1 MKKITAL
8 FVLFLMAFTY
18 SAMADKVDDIIKANL
33 KAHGGEKAYKE
44 MKTMYAE
51 MEVSIMGMNM
61 PMKIWSQNPDK
72 MRVEQSAMGQEI
84 IVVTNG
90 KKGWMK
96 MGGNV
101 QDIPE
106 DKLSQQKTQNP
117 VNDIISN
124 NPFIDYKAKGINITY
139 AGTEVVNG
147 KNCDIL
153 AVRYSEAMT
162 LNFFIDQS
170 TNLEVKYKVVM
181 ALPTEAEESED
192 SEEAEMM
199 AGTMQPEVFVNEWM
213 TVDGIKVP
221 KTMDMKMGMM
231 NSTIKYNKMEF
242 NKAIDAKMFE
252 KP

>member
-51 MEVSIMGMNM
+51 MEISVMGMNM
-61 PMKIWSQNPDK
+61 PMKLWSQNPDK
-72 MRVEQSAMGQEI
+72 MRIEQSAMGQEI
-84 IVVTNG
+84 IVVNNG
-90 KKGWMK
+90 NKGWMK

-101 QDIPE
+101 QEIPE
-106 DKLSQQKTQNP
+106 EQLAQSKAQNP

-124 NPFIDYKAKGINITY
+124 NPFIDYKAKGIDITH

-153 AVRYSEAMT
+153 AVKFNESMT
-162 LNFFIDQS
+162 LKFFIDQS
-170 TNLEVKYKVVM
+170 TNLELKYKVEM
-181 ALPTEAEESED
+181 ALPAEAEESED

-199 AGTMQPEVFVNEWM
+199 AGMMQPEMFVNEWM

-221 KTMDMKMGMM
+221 KSMDMKMGMM

>member
-51 MEVSIMGMNM
+51 MEVSVMGMSM
-61 PMKIWSQNPDK
+61 PMKIWTENPDK
-72 MRVEQSAMGQEI
+72 MRFEQSAMGQSTI
-84 IVVTNG
+84 AVANG
-90 KKGWMK
+90 NKGWMK
-96 MGGNV
+96 AGGQV
-101 QDIPE
+101 MELPE
-106 DKLSQQKTQNP
+106 DQIAKSKEQNP
-117 VNDIISN
+117 MNDIISN
-124 NPFIDYKAKGINITY
+124 NPFVDYKTKGIVITY

-153 AVRYSEAMT
+153 AVKNNESITTKFY
-162 LNFFIDQS
+162 IDQS
-170 TNLEVKYKVVM
+170 TNLEVKYKVEM
-181 ALPTEAEESED
+181 PMPEEAEESED

-213 TVDGIKVP
+213 TVDGLKVP
-221 KTMDMKMGMM
+221 KTMEMKMGMM
-231 NSTIKYNKMEF
+231 NSTIKFIKVEI
-242 NKAIDAKMFE
+242 NKAMDAKLFE

>member
-51 MEVSIMGMNM
+51 MEVSVMGMNM
-61 PMKIWSQNPDK
+61 PMKLWSQNPDK
-72 MRVEQSAMGQEI
+72 MRIEQSAMGQEI
-84 IVVTNG
+84 IVVNNG
-90 KKGWMK
+90 NKGWMK

-101 QDIPE
+101 QEIPE
-106 DKLSQQKTQNP
+106 EQLAQSKAQNP

-124 NPFIDYKAKGINITY
+124 NPFIDYKAKGIDITH

-153 AVRYSEAMT
+153 AVKFNESMT
-162 LNFFIDQS
+162 LKFFIDQS
-170 TNLEVKYKVVM
+170 TNLELKYKVEM
-181 ALPTEAEESED
+181 ALPAEAEESED

-199 AGTMQPEVFVNEWM
+199 AGMMQPEMFVNEWM

-221 KTMDMKMGMM
+221 KSMDMKMGMM

>member
-18 SAMADKVDDIIKANL
+18 SSMADKVDDIIKANL

-51 MEVSIMGMNM
+51 MEISVMGMNM
-61 PMKIWSQNPDK
+61 PMKLWSQNPDK
-72 MRVEQSAMGQEI
+72 MRIEQSAMGQEI
-84 IVVTNG
+84 IVVNNG
-90 KKGWMK
+90 NKGWMK

-101 QDIPE
+101 QEIPE
-106 DKLSQQKTQNP
+106 EQLAQSKAQNP

-124 NPFIDYKAKGINITY
+124 NPFIDYKAKGIDITH

-153 AVRYSEAMT
+153 AVKFNESMT
-162 LNFFIDQS
+162 LKFFIDQS
-170 TNLEVKYKVVM
+170 TNLELKYKVEM
-181 ALPTEAEESED
+181 ALPAEAEESED

-199 AGTMQPEVFVNEWM
+199 AGMMQPEMFVNEWM

-221 KTMDMKMGMM
+221 KSMDIKLGMM
-231 NSTIKYNKMEF
+231 NSTVKYTKMEF

>member
-51 MEVSIMGMNM
+51 MEVSVMGMNM
-61 PMKIWSQNPDK
+61 PMKVWSQNPDK
-72 MRVEQSAMGQEI
+72 MRMEQSAMGQEV
-84 IVVTNG
+84 IVVNNG
-90 KKGWMK
+90 KKGWVK

-101 QDIPE
+101 QELPE
-106 DKLSQQKTQNP
+106 EQLAQSKAQNP

-124 NPFIDYKAKGINITY
+124 NPFIDYKAKGINITHV
-139 AGTEVVNG
+139 GTEVVNG

-153 AVRYSEAMT
+153 AVKFNEAIT
-162 LNFFIDQS
+162 LKFFIDQS
-170 TNLEVKYKVVM
+170 TNLEVKYKVEM
-181 ALPTEAEESED
+181 ALPAEAEEGED

-199 AGTMQPEVFVNEWM
+199 AAMMQPEIFVNEWM

-242 NKAIDAKMFE
+242 NKAMDAKLFE